1 MNTYYKILNEIASV
15 FDIDQWDEQVGP
27 FTRAIKKEMKFFKYK
42 NPFWDMPGLGKIYIF
57 QGAPSNIY
65 TNKLKININ
74 GKSVSA
80 LPEKKTGLGRMGIR
94 WYINNLNLPF
104 SEDIDIFIEGCENI
118 ENGEYLFSRT
128 DIKHCPDVF
137 SKIQS
142 GYEMFSYCQ
151 DLIHVEFFSTLKEWT
166 YMDIYSNF
174 PGMFRGTRNID
185 EETKAVW
192 KPVWGHS

>member
-15 FDIDQWDEQVGP
+15 FDMDQWDEQVNSFVGS
-27 FTRAIKKEMKFFKYK
+27 IKKEMKFFKYK

-57 QGAPSNIY
+57 HGTPSNIY
-65 TNKLKININ
+65 TNKLKIIIN

-80 LPEKKTGLGRMGIR
+80 LPDKKNNK

-118 ENGEYLFSRT
+118 EVGDTLFSST
-128 DIKHCPDVF
+128 DIKYCPDVF

-142 GYEMFSYCQ
+142 GYEMFAYCQ
-151 DLIHVEFFSTLKEWT
+151 SLIHVEFFSNLKEWT
-166 YMDIYSNF
+166 YMDIYNNF
-174 PGMFRGTRNID
+174 PWMFRGTQWID
-185 EETKAVW
+185 EETKTVW
-192 KPVWGHS
+192 KAAWDHS